1 MLQVENNSSTEV
13 ESGYRQ
19 HKFPCVFD
27 FLIEVVKRRL
37 FVLLSL
43 FEIGSPLSVVV
54 EVDCL
59 RGLNRSVSLDMF
71 SVHFAVG

>member
-1 MLQVENNSSTEV
+1 MLHVENDSSNEV
-13 ESGYRQ
+13 ERGNRQ
-19 HKFPCVFD
+19 QKFPSVFD
-27 FLIEVVKRRL
+27 LRIEVVDRRL
-37 FVLLSL
+37 LVLLSL

-71 SVHFAVG
+71 SVLFAVG